1 MKLTSPKCAKGDNDM
16 KEYTK
21 PVAERLELSADED
34 LAAIIRS
41 EPTVEDDD
49 LSV

>member
-1 MKLTSPKCAKGDNDM
+1 MKAYESP
-16 KEYTK
+16 T
-21 PVAERLELSADED
+21 LEVLHCTVDTA
-34 LAAIIRS
+34 LAAVVQS

>member
-1 MKLTSPKCAKGDNDM
+1 MKRYEAPT
-16 KEYTK
+16 
-21 PVAERLELSADED
+21 LELLVITADEA
-34 LAAIIRS
+34 LAAVIRS

>member
-1 MKLTSPKCAKGDNDM
+1 M
-16 KEYTK
+16 KEYTT
-21 PVAERLELSADED
+21 PVAEVLALSADEE
-34 LAAIIRS
+34 LAAVIRS

>member
-1 MKLTSPKCAKGDNDM
+1 MKQYET
-16 KEYTK
+16 
-21 PVAERLELSADED
+21 PVLELCELTADEA
-34 LAAIIRS
+34 LAAVIRS

>member
-1 MKLTSPKCAKGDNDM
+1 MKPYEKPQLILLTL
-16 KEYTK
+16 T
-21 PVAERLELSADED
+21 ADEA
-34 LAAIIRS
+34 LAAVIRS

>member
-1 MKLTSPKCAKGDNDM
+1 MKRYETPSLEVLALT
-16 KEYTK
+16 
-21 PVAERLELSADED
+21 ADEA
-34 LAAIIRS
+34 LAAVIRS

>member
-1 MKLTSPKCAKGDNDM
+1 MKQYEAPTLAII
-16 KEYTK
+16 
-21 PVAERLELSADED
+21 VLLADEA

>member
-1 MKLTSPKCAKGDNDM
+1 MNMKTYQKPLLEVMELT
-16 KEYTK
+16 
-21 PVAERLELSADED
+21 ADEA
-34 LAAIIRS
+34 LAAVVQS

>member
-1 MKLTSPKCAKGDNDM
+1 MKIYETPI
-16 KEYTK
+16 
-21 PVAERLELSADED
+21 LEIHELLADEA
-34 LAAIIRS
+34 LAAVVQS

>member
-1 MKLTSPKCAKGDNDM
+1 MKP
-16 KEYTK
+16 YTA
-21 PVAERLELSADED
+21 PACEVFVVLQDEA
-34 LAAIIRS
+34 LAAVVQS

>member
-1 MKLTSPKCAKGDNDM
+1 M
-16 KEYTK
+16 KEYQK
-21 PVAERLELSADED
+21 PTLETMVLTADEA
-34 LAAIIRS
+34 LAAVIRS

>member
-1 MKLTSPKCAKGDNDM
+1 MKRYVTP
-16 KEYTK
+16 T
-21 PVAERLELSADED
+21 LEVQELLQEEA
-34 LAAIIRS
+34 LAAVIRS